1 MKRILTLLL
10 CAGILT
16 GCQDDGKKVLKI
28 GVGAPGSGYEAYV
41 AQLNDRLDK
50 NQSSIR
56 LKPVY
61 TKNSGASVRLL
72 NYSLLDLSLVEGSA
86 LEHAL
91 KIEPEDTTA
100 VSIGRFSNQ
109 KYNVLNDGDEIKEN
123 FATVANVYDKTLH
136 IVISGDSSAD
146 EFSDIYN
153 SNLVIG
159 SDDSYSKIIC
169 EQILRTNSD
178 KNDITSNTAFTTI
191 EDALDLLK
199 DKKADVAFIF
209 DRVPSEK
216 LKKFSTENK
225 VKLLSVPQEKLQELI
240 AGDASYSQRDIS
252 DNTYPDI
259 GNNTKTL
266 DMEVLMLASIYLKDD
281 TVEELLENGIMGI
294 KEENADEYKKQ
305 LLHAGKS
312 RHNIGFH
319 DGAYEF
325 FKENG
330 VDVKQTTI
338 VESIIKMNLIAG
350 QD

>member
-1 MKRILTLLL
+1 MKKILTLLL

-16 GCQDDGKKVLKI
+16 GCQDDGKKFLKV

-41 AQLNDRLDK
+41 AQLNDKLDK
-50 NQSSIR
+50 NQSFIR

-72 NYSLLDLSLVEGSA
+72 NHSLLDLSIVEGSA
-86 LEHAL
+86 LDHAL
-91 KIEPEDTTA
+91 KIEPEESTA

-123 FATVANVYDKTLH
+123 FATVADVYDKTLH
-136 IVISGDSSAD
+136 IVISGDSSVD

-169 EQILRTNSD
+169 EQILRTNSI
-178 KNDITSNTAFTTI
+178 KNDITSNTAFTTV
-191 EDALDLLK
+191 EDALERLK
-199 DKKADVAFIF
+199 DKKADIAFIF

-216 LKKFSTENK
+216 IKEFSTENK
-225 VKLLSVPQEKLQELI
+225 VKLISVPQSKLQELI
-240 AGDASYSQRDIS
+240 AGDPCYSQREIPTDA
-252 DNTYPDI
+252 YPDI
-259 GNNTKTL
+259 ALNTTTL
-266 DMEVLMLASIYLKDD
+266 DMEVLMLANIYLDDD
-281 TVEELLENGIMGI
+281 TVKELLENGIMGNKI
-294 KEENADEYKKQ
+294 ENTNEYKKQ

-312 RHNIGFH
+312 LHNIGFH

-330 VDVKQTTI
+330 VDVKQTTV